1 MSDIH
6 RMAKDIN
13 CGMKLMT
20 DITTEEANTTFMQ
33 AALEEAAA
41 AAAEGEIPVGA
52 VIVREDKIISRGRNR
67 NRSRQ
72 NAVLHAEIIA
82 IQEASKITGNERLT
96 GCDLYVTKEP
106 CAMCAG
112 AIVHARIR
120 KVYIGTADSK
130 YGACGTAL
138 TVCGNPLLNH
148 VPEIDF
154 GLCGDQSRELLRS
167 FFDALR
173 EKR

>member
-1 MSDIH
+1 MREINNEDI
-6 RMAKDIN
+6 DTTY
-13 CGMKLMT
+13 MK
-20 DITTEEANTTFMQ
+20 
-33 AALEEAAA
+33 AALKEAAIA
-41 AAAEGEIPVGA
+41 ASEGEIPVGA
-52 VIVREDKIISRGRNR
+52 VIVREGEIIARGRNR
-67 NRSRQ
+67 NRGEQ

-138 TVCGNPLLNH
+138 SVCGNPLLNH
-148 VPEIDF
+148 VPEIEF
-154 GLCGDQSRELLRS
+154 GLCGDRSRELLRN
-167 FFDALR
+167 FFEALR
-173 EKR
+173 QKR

>member
-1 MSDIH
+1 M
-6 RMAKDIN
+6 RQPEIN
-13 CGMKLMT
+13 NEDT
-20 DITTEEANTTFMQ
+20 DATFME
-33 AALEEAAA
+33 AALKEAAA
-41 AAAEGEIPVGA
+41 AASEGEIPVGA
-52 VIVREDKIISRGRNR
+52 VIVRDGEILARGRNR

-120 KVYIGTADSK
+120 KVYIGTQDSK

-138 TVCGNPLLNH
+138 AVCGNPLLNH
-148 VPEIDF
+148 VPEIEF
-154 GLCGDQSRELLRS
+154 GLLGEQSRELLRV
-167 FFDALR
+167 FFEALR
-173 EKR
+173 QKR